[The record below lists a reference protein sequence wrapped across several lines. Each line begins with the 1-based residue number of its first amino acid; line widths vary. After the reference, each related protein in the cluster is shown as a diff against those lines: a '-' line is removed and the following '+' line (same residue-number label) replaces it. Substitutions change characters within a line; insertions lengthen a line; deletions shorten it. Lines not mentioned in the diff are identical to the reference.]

1 MIAKNGFSLKQVRR
15 NSFVI
20 LIVLLLFVLSACEN
34 SKIDDDKLVKIY
46 VENLIIEETHQNN
59 PGMLKQKKDS
69 LFNKFNTSK
78 TAFENELN
86 LIGNDRERWEKF
98 FTKSKELLED
108 LRKSGAVN

>member
-1 MIAKNGFSLKQVRR
+1 VQARR
-15 NSFVI
+15 NNFVI
-20 LIVLLLFVLSACEN
+20 LIVLLLFVLFACEN

-59 PGMLKQKKDS
+59 PEVLKQQKDLLFKK
-69 LFNKFNTSK
+69 FKTSK
-78 TAFENELN
+78 DEFESGLSS
-86 LIGNDRERWEKF
+86 IGNDKDRWEKF